1 MASGSEQYKGVNM
14 ARSTKASKRSNN
26 TPKWKPGDTPF

>member
-14 ARSTKASKRSNN
+14 ARSTKASKRESN